1 MGRQVNIRI
10 HLTNYL
16 YEMGCDRDVIINI
29 LSILDKQKEERKY
42 RLSILN
48 QLSGGKCIVDE
59 NKKAKRTVVPP
70 EILASIQLFQGN
82 ILFPENINYLKQK
95 GGLRIEKDIS
105 VIQAKNKLI
114 NIFIRQHIPRGWRRC
129 LGINKGLGVMNLSSR
144 HQMLKSSKWLLYGLQ
159 NNLFKEEE
167 WVGKSIFLNFR
178 NNKYRFQI
186 SNKHYNVMSE
196 IKDEDLKWVHFPY
209 QYK

>member
-59 NKKAKRTVVPP
+59 NKKARRTVVPP

-82 ILFPENINYLKQK
+82 I
-95 GGLRIEKDIS
+95 
-105 VIQAKNKLI
+105 
-114 NIFIRQHIPRGWRRC
+114 
-129 LGINKGLGVMNLSSR
+129 
-144 HQMLKSSKWLLYGLQ
+144 
-159 NNLFKEEE
+159 
-167 WVGKSIFLNFR
+167 
-178 NNKYRFQI
+178 
-186 SNKHYNVMSE
+186 
-196 IKDEDLKWVHFPY
+196 
-209 QYK
+209 